1 MWSIYEVLRKKHLN
15 GSPLAEYPTEQEHLL
30 SIHDHLIR
38 LLNARQGVL
47 GHLPDYGMPD
57 LNRLYQELPYSE
69 SDMAIAI
76 TNIVEKYEPR
86 LSKVQVVPQEM
97 DYKTAVVCMN
107 ITGWIANGRQVSFQT
122 HFKSS
127 GIAEIFD
134 PSGLN

>member
-1 MWSIYEVLRKKHLN
+1 MLKQKNLN
-15 GSPLAEYPTEQEHLL
+15 GQALSVYPSEDDHLH

-76 TNIVEKYEPR
+76 KNIVEKYEPR
-86 LSKVQVVPQEM
+86 LSRVQVIPQSR
-97 DYKTAVVCMN
+97 DYNTAVVTMN
-107 ITGWIANGRQVSFQT
+107 ITGWVGSGRQVSFQT

-127 GIAEIFD
+127 GIAEI
-134 PSGLN
+134 SGSSSLR

>member
-1 MWSIYEVLRKKHLN
+1 MWTIYEVLKQKHLN
-15 GSPLAEYPTEQEHLL
+15 GQTLSAYPSEDDHLH

-76 TNIVEKYEPR
+76 KNIVEKYEPR
-86 LSKVQVVPQEM
+86 LSRVQVTPQSR
-97 DYKTAVVCMN
+97 DYNTAVVTMN
-107 ITGWIANGRQVSFQT
+107 ITGWVGSGRQVSFQT

-127 GIAEIFD
+127 GIAEI
-134 PSGLN
+134 SGSSSLK